1 MLSRLLE
8 HYPTQWL
15 KVTILGYL
23 LKIQVTLISLGDC
36 HIRFLKKIKKK
47 KKRNWGRQRLLALL
61 AQKLQ
66 QLPQLVKVPL
76 RQLLNG

>member
-15 KVTILGYL
+15 KVTILEHP

-47 KKRNWGRQRLLALL
+47 KRNWGRQRLLAIL
-61 AQKLQ
+61 ALKLQ
-66 QLPQLVKVPL
+66 QLPQLVKMPL

>member
-15 KVTILGYL
+15 KVTILEHP

-47 KKRNWGRQRLLALL
+47 KKRNWRRQRLLALL

-66 QLPQLVKVPL
+66 QLPQLVKMPL

>member
-15 KVTILGYL
+15 KVTILEHP

-47 KKRNWGRQRLLALL
+47 KNGIGEDGGYLHFLHRNYSNYRS
-61 AQKLQ
+61 
-66 QLPQLVKVPL
+66 
-76 RQLLNG
+76 

>member
-15 KVTILGYL
+15 KVTILEHP

-47 KKRNWGRQRLLALL
+47 KNGIGGDRGYLHFLHRNYSNYRS
-61 AQKLQ
+61 
-66 QLPQLVKVPL
+66 
-76 RQLLNG
+76 